1 MPKVAPGS
9 YNPTSAN
16 CREAKGCC
24 GTENCGR
31 FVSNTTNWASPDLQS
46 LVDLFFP
53 NPDELGNFREV
64 PSPALPEDYRK
75 LLAHAHHMTVANEE
89 FHNSP
94 VSVEVLSEQQTA
106 SHYSRQILL
115 RRTSDGQVVQYGIV
129 RINRQ
134 QIPAPVMAEI
144 EARTLPLG
152 RVLIDHNMMRTVKLL
167 SLWQVTPGPYLIEQ
181 FAQGSFPECFGRTAI
196 LYLNALPVV
205 ELLEIVKV

>member
-1 MPKVAPGS
+1 M
-9 YNPTSAN
+9 
-16 CREAKGCC
+16 
-24 GTENCGR
+24 
-31 FVSNTTNWASPDLQS
+31 SNTTNWASPDLQS

-53 NPDELGNFREV
+53 NPAELGVFREV
-64 PSPALPEDYRK
+64 PSPALPDAYRR
-75 LLAHAHHMTVANEE
+75 LLAHPHHMTVANEE
-89 FHNSP
+89 FHHSP
-94 VSVEVLSEQQTA
+94 VAVEVLAEQQTV

-115 RRTSDGQVVQYGIV
+115 RRATDGQVVQYGIV

-167 SLWQVTPGPYLIEQ
+167 SLWHVIPGPYLIEQ
-181 FAQGSFPECFGRTAI
+181 FSQGPLAECFGRTAI